1 MKKIIIIGSG
11 ISGLTLANKLK
22 DYFEVL
28 VLECKFFQNKFKAQ
42 STIGGR
48 TETITNFSTNISIGG
63 IYNFLIKSNVEPFIR
78 FKQYFF

>member
-28 VLECKFFQNKFKAQ
+28 VLECKFFKINLKHKVQL
-42 STIGGR
+42 
-48 TETITNFSTNISIGG
+48 E
-63 IYNFLIKSNVEPFIR
+63 VEQ
-78 FKQYFF
+78 KQ